1 MVHAIRTRVCAFF
14 IGLVVLIVSVVGG
27 VEMQAKMFDV
37 ILDGLAENELFQLL
51 KAIGSRRLCA
61 ALFPGLLVS
70 ALIGPLLTL
79 LIGQAWKP

>member
-1 MVHAIRTRVCAFF
+1 MARAIKTRICALF
-14 IGLVVLIVSVVGG
+14 IGLLVLIVSVVGG

-51 KAIGSRRLCA
+51 KAIGSRRLYA